1 MDRVDPCRA
10 LSVGEAAG
18 RCTRS
23 CMYMCVTRLTGLLNQ
38 QPNSHPSFL
47 LLSSTQHPKAY
58 KREDGMT
65 VVHIFKINKDIVQ
78 VSREGEVLLD
88 TGGDRGRGVRRAM
101 NNALRKFG
109 FRVTFS
115 ADDPEEWTVSDGVR
129 YLQRYEDG
137 MVIPRPNPPGPGRA
151 LALLQ
156 ADPPPFAFAG
166 FCSGFPRRSAR
177 GFGTRGVG
185 RSWRGLC

>member
-1 MDRVDPCRA
+1 
-10 LSVGEAAG
+10 
-18 RCTRS
+18 
-23 CMYMCVTRLTGLLNQ
+23 MYMCVTRLTGLLNQ
-38 QPNSHPSFL
+38 QPNSHPPFL
-47 LLSSTQHPKAY
+47 LLSTQHPKAY

-166 FCSGFPRRSAR
+166 FRSGFPRRSAR

>member
-1 MDRVDPCRA
+1 
-10 LSVGEAAG
+10 
-18 RCTRS
+18 
-23 CMYMCVTRLTGLLNQ
+23 MYMCVTRLTGLLNQ
-38 QPNSHPSFL
+38 QPNSHPPFL
-47 LLSSTQHPKAY
+47 LLSTQHPKAY
-58 KREDGMT
+58 KREDGIT

-78 VSREGEVLLD
+78 VSSEGEVLLD

-137 MVIPRPNPPGPGRA
+137 MVIPRPKIPGPGRA

-156 ADPPPFAFAG
+156 VDPPPFAG
-166 FCSGFPRRSAR
+166 FHSGFPRWSAR
-177 GFGTRGVG
+177 GFGTRGRG
-185 RSWRGLC
+185 RGWRGFY

>member
-1 MDRVDPCRA
+1 MRHTADWV
-10 LSVGEAAG
+10 
-18 RCTRS
+18 
-23 CMYMCVTRLTGLLNQ
+23 LNQ
-38 QPNSHPSFL
+38 QPNSHPPFL
-47 LLSSTQHPKAY
+47 HLSTQHPRAY
-58 KREDGMT
+58 KREDGIT
-65 VVHIFKINKDIVQ
+65 VVHIFKIDRDIVQ
-78 VSREGEVLLD
+78 VSREGEVMLD

-115 ADDPEEWTVSDGVR
+115 ADDPEEWRVSDGVR

-156 ADPPPFAFAG
+156 ADPPPFAG
-166 FCSGFPRRSAR
+166 FPSGFPRWSMR
-177 GFGTRGVG
+177 GFGTRGRG
-185 RSWRGLC
+185 RGFRGFY

>member
-1 MDRVDPCRA
+1 MRHTADWV
-10 LSVGEAAG
+10 
-18 RCTRS
+18 
-23 CMYMCVTRLTGLLNQ
+23 LNQ
-38 QPNSHPSFL
+38 QPNSHPPFL
-47 LLSSTQHPKAY
+47 HLSTQHPRAY
-58 KREDGMT
+58 KREDGIT
-65 VVHIFKINKDIVQ
+65 VVHIFKIDRDIVQ
-78 VSREGEVLLD
+78 VSREGEVMLD

-115 ADDPEEWTVSDGVR
+115 ADDPEEWRVSDGVR

-156 ADPPPFAFAG
+156 ADPPPFAG
-166 FCSGFPRRSAR
+166 FHSGFPRWSMR
-177 GFGTRGVG
+177 GFGTRGRG
-185 RSWRGLC
+185 RGFRGFY

>member
-1 MDRVDPCRA
+1 
-10 LSVGEAAG
+10 
-18 RCTRS
+18 
-23 CMYMCVTRLTGLLNQ
+23 
-38 QPNSHPSFL
+38 
-47 LLSSTQHPKAY
+47 
-58 KREDGMT
+58 MT

-156 ADPPPFAFAG
+156 ADPG
-166 FCSGFPRRSAR
+166 DSA
-177 GFGTRGVG
+177 
-185 RSWRGLC
+185 